1 MLRSLG
7 GAPPAAAVVAS
18 AAAAGVVQAPAAY
31 TQVVEPYSQVG
42 AAKAKAGR
50 EGGGEQCGT
59 EQETEQECW
68 PTQSQSICLYLSEF
82 KTNKNN
88 CGGWP
93 LSRLCNLP
101 QTFLACACQD
111 LDMRMRAPRTISV
124 DSLHAAI

>member
-1 MLRSLG
+1 MLQEPCDTKGGKREGGEQCGTEQETWSQVGDWARGGGLPPGGCVNSPPPAG
-7 GAPPAAAVVAS
+7 GAPPATAVVAS

-31 TQVVEPYSQVG
+31 TQVVVPYSQVG

-82 KTNKNN
+82 KTN
-88 CGGWP
+88 
-93 LSRLCNLP
+93 
-101 QTFLACACQD
+101 
-111 LDMRMRAPRTISV
+111 
-124 DSLHAAI
+124 